1 MHNSEPGGMWKSGQ
15 EDKWQPPG
23 LPDVSI
29 TSGRASHTN
38 HAHMFPG
45 SSRDADVAV
54 AGQVW
59 DGAQFCITDGL
70 PEDAMLLDGD
80 TLWATKLK
88 RSDSADLGMC
98 TGVCEASKGQG
109 EGSPVPPWFLL
120 QPSSPP
126 SAAWQNLWE
135 WVIHTHSY
143 THIKAFTWLGEAH
156 PHSWGWSFFFFS
168 LSLVFFESCFLSW
181 SSDSTSY
188 IS

>member
-1 MHNSEPGGMWKSGQ
+1 MCNSEPGGMWKSGQ

-29 TSGRASHTN
+29 TLGRVSHTN
-38 HAHMFPG
+38 HAHTSPG
-45 SSRDADVAV
+45 PSRDADVV
-54 AGQVW
+54 GWGQVW
-59 DGAQFCITDGL
+59 DGAQFCMTDGL

-135 WVIHTHSY
+135 WAIHTHTH
-143 THIKAFTWLGEAH
+143 THILKPPPDWVRPTHILEDDLVYLFKIDWLE
-156 PHSWGWSFFFFS
+156 
-168 LSLVFFESCFLSW
+168 LLTT
-181 SSDSTSY
+181 STKY
-188 IS
+188 LHRDT